1 MTDMSNMD
9 EHQQVRAWAEPFG
22 LELTTDD
29 IDRLGHFLDL
39 LEAANQ
45 RMNLTRI
52 TDRQEAWTRHV
63 LDSLT
68 LLPFIEAA
76 GATNLLDIGS
86 GGGLPGLPLAIVCP
100 ELPITLLEATGKKAR
115 YLAETADALGLTN
128 ITVLRDRAETLGAL
142 DGGGRDA
149 WDVVTARAVGPMPVL
164 LELAIPLVQ
173 QGGWLLAI
181 KGRRAAEEV
190 EAASHALRVL
200 RSEVEP
206 MHRTPTGTIVP
217 VRRCGPIPRTYPRR
231 PGEPARAPLGGT
243 PKS

>member
-1 MTDMSNMD
+1 MD
-9 EHQQVRAWAEPFG
+9 ERQQVHALAKPFG
-22 LELTTDD
+22 LELTDED

-39 LEAANQ
+39 LETANQ

-76 GATNLLDIGS
+76 GATNLIDIGS
-86 GGGLPGLPLAIVCP
+86 GGGFPGLPLALVCP

-115 YLAETADALGLTN
+115 YLAETADVLGLTN
-128 ITVLRDRAETLGAL
+128 ITVLCDRAETLGAP

-164 LELAIPLVQ
+164 LELAMPLVQ
-173 QGGWLLAI
+173 EGGWLLAI
-181 KGRRAAEEV
+181 KGQRAAEEI
-190 EAASHALRVL
+190 EAADTALRVL
-200 RSEVEP
+200 RSEVEE
-206 MHRTPTGTIVP
+206 MQRTPTGTIVP
-217 VRRCGPIPRTYPRR
+217 VRRCGSIPRPYPRR
-231 PGEPARAPLGGT
+231 PGEPARAPLGGSS
-243 PKS
+243 KS